1 MGLETWMVREVADQ
15 SYQLRSQAT
24 WREQPDRVE
33 ELSDE
38 IVTLAAH
45 VAAAT
50 HRLLTLIFEFD
61 QLRGWERS
69 GHKDCAHW
77 LSVRTGID
85 RGAAQ
90 EKVRA
95 ARALAH
101 LPLTSQAM
109 ARGELSFSKV
119 RALTRKATPESEE
132 ALLEMARGST
142 TEQLERMLRAWEKGS
157 RQDEAAQERA
167 RHESRTLSI
176 FPDDDGRYLLK
187 ARLTPEV
194 GALLMRVIEA
204 ASDALYRERAVP
216 GVLVDPDKARKE
228 AAQLR
233 ADALGLIAERAMA
246 AGFGGRAALS
256 ESGADLEAD
265 PDLEA
270 NAAGEPGA
278 DSDKDSEPHA
288 ASARDASDGSPPPEA
303 PISGSRADRYQVV
316 LHVDLETLSAEGGI
330 GRSELEDGTRLSAE
344 TARRLS
350 CDAGLVRVAQK
361 ADGTVLDVGRKTRT
375 TPGALRRALEIR
387 DRGCRFPGCGLRFTD
402 AHHVKHWADGGETS
416 LDNCLLLCRHHH
428 RLVHEGRWTIGFD
441 DQRRPIF
448 FDPRG
453 HMHYEGRWQPPVL
466 PDDAVAALMAENVA
480 RGMKSDVASSC
491 G

>member
-1 MGLETWMVREVADQ
+1 MGPGTWIVREVADQ
-15 SYQLRSQAT
+15 SYEVRSQAT
-24 WREQPDRVE
+24 WRERPDRVE

-45 VAAAT
+45 VASAT
-50 HRLLTLIFEFD
+50 HRLLALILEFD

-95 ARALAH
+95 ARALAR

-109 ARGELSFSKV
+109 SRGELSFSKV
-119 RALTRKATPESEE
+119 RALTRKATPESEAE
-132 ALLEMARGST
+132 LLELARGST
-142 TEQLERMLRAWEKGS
+142 TEQLERMLRAWETGS
-157 RQDEAAQERA
+157 RQDEAARERA
-167 RHESRTLSI
+167 RHEARTLAI
-176 FPDDDGRYLLK
+176 FPDDDGGYLLR

-204 ASDALYRERAVP
+204 ASAALYRERAVP
-216 GVLVDPDKARKE
+216 GVPVDPEQARKE

-233 ADALGLIAERAMA
+233 ADALGLIAERALA
-246 AGFGGRAALS
+246 AGFGGRPASS
-256 ESGADLEAD
+256 ESDSEAD
-265 PDLEA
+265 AAAASQASHRSRAPDA
-270 NAAGEPGA
+270 SHRPGA
-278 DSDKDSEPHA
+278 
-288 ASARDASDGSPPPEA
+288 PEA
-303 PISGSRADRYQVV
+303 PLSGSRADRYQVV
-316 LHVDLETLSAEGGI
+316 LHVDAETLSAGGGI

-344 TARRLS
+344 SARRLS
-350 CDAGLVRVAQK
+350 CDAALVRVAQK
-361 ADGTVLDVGRKTRT
+361 ADGTVLHVGRKTRT

-402 AHHVKHWADGGETS
+402 AHHVRHWADGGETR

-428 RLVHEGRWTIGFD
+428 RLVHEGGWTIGFD

-448 FDPRG
+448 YDPRG
-453 HMHYEGRWQPPVL
+453 QMHYEGRWQPPVL
-466 PDDAVAALMAENVA
+466 PDDAVAALIAENVA
-480 RGMKSDVASSC
+480 RGVGASATIRSP
-491 G
+491 